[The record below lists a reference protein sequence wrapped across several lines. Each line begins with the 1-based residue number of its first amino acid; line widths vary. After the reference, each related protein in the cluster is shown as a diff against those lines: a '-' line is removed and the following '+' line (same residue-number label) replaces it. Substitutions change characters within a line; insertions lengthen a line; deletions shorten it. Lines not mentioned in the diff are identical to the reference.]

1 MDFRQDSITVVPGR
15 YLIDQ
20 QFLFCSL
27 YTNFKKELGWSVVVH
42 TCNPSYKGGE
52 DWEDHGLRP
61 VLAKKDPISTSK
73 PGVVVCTCGLSY
85 MRGIDRRI
93 TVQSQPWAKM

>member
-61 VLAKKDPISTSK
+61 ARCG
-73 PGVVVCTCGLSY
+73 GVHLW
-85 MRGIDRRI
+85 
-93 TVQSQPWAKM
+93 SQLHERYR